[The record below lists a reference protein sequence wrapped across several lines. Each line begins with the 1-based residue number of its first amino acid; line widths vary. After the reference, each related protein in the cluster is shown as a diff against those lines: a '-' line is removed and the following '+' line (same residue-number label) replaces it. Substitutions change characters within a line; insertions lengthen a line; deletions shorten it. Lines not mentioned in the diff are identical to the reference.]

1 MVSNITFKPQI
12 SLAPNEIQKSKAVS
26 FESKL
31 LELNNKVLEG
41 KTSDIG
47 VMTEKTALEANLH
60 EANAR
65 PVKFVEDRNKTSF
78 MGVGKSESTNSM
90 SDPRMD
96 NTIKAIQNGLKYSHN
111 EQSQILTGQM
121 NQMAVYNQVLHGLV

>member
-1 MVSNITFKPQI
+1 MVSNVTFKPQI
-12 SLAPNEIQKSKAVS
+12 SLAPNEIQQSKMVS
-26 FESKL
+26 FESQL
-31 LELNNKVLEG
+31 HGLNKEIQKG

-47 VMTEKTALEANLH
+47 AMTQKTALEAKMH
-60 EANAR
+60 EANAK
-65 PVKFVEDRNKTSF
+65 PVRYVEERNQTSF
-78 MGVGKSESTNSM
+78 TGVRKAEATNAM

-96 NTIKAIQNGLKYSHN
+96 RTIKAIQNGLQYSHN